1 MAENYRPVSL
11 DSVISAVFENLVKN
25 RLLDHLKK
33 TGLFSD
39 FQYGFRSTRLT
50 ADILTVAA
58 DTIINAFKLGLL
70 KLWNLIYLRF

>member
-33 TGLFSD
+33 ISLFSD
-39 FQYGFRSTRLT
+39 FQYGFRCTRLT
-50 ADILTVAA
+50 ADILKVAA
-58 DTIINAFKLGLL
+58 DTVISAFKLGVL

>member
-11 DSVISAVFENLVKN
+11 VSVISAVFENLVKN
-25 RLLDHLKK
+25 RPLDHLKK
-33 TGLFSD
+33 IGLFSD

-50 ADILTVAA
+50 ADILTVAD